1 MKTNAACITPVQKL
15 PQLSERFGIDLRVKR
30 DDLYPFTGGGNK
42 ARKMDYL
49 LQDAENKEAN
59 ALVTTGSSNSNHAR
73 VVALQA
79 AEKGW
84 KSVIV
89 VEGNHEPKNANLTLM
104 ELAGADLIF
113 AHKSDVPNAM
123 DRAMAQLKEEGLRPY
138 YIWGGGHM
146 PQAIKGYY
154 KATFELLNQMNGW
167 VPDYVILPSGT
178 GGTQT
183 GLHIGFWAANSSTK
197 VVGISVSRDYEK
209 GKKNLEES
217 VSDCCKYLKKE
228 IPKQDIYFFDE
239 WIGTGYREVYDELIH
254 VIQFV
259 ASKEGL
265 IIDPTY
271 TGKAMAGLFG
281 LCDKGWIPKKSK
293 VLFWHTGG
301 LLNLIQ
307 DSKYQI

>member
-1 MKTNAACITPVQKL
+1 MKTEAICITPVQIL
-15 PQLSERFGIDLRVKR
+15 PQLSERFDIDLRVKR

-49 LQDAENKEAN
+49 LEDAVNKEAN

-73 VVALQA
+73 VVALKA
-79 AEKGW
+79 AEIGW
-84 KSVIV
+84 KVVIII
-89 VEGNHEPKNANLTLM
+89 EGKHELKNANLTLM
-104 ELAGADLIF
+104 KMAGADLIF
-113 AHKSDVPNAM
+113 VPKSDVPNAM
-123 DRAMAQLKEEGLRPY
+123 DFAMDQLKKEGFRPY

-154 KATFELLNQMNGW
+154 HAADELLDQMNGW
-167 VPDYVILPSGT
+167 VPDYVVLASGT

-183 GLHIGFWAANSSTK
+183 GLHIGFGRSNSSTK
-197 VVGISVSRDYEK
+197 VVGISVSRDYKK
-209 GKKNLEES
+209 GKKALEKSISE
-217 VSDCCKYLKKE
+217 CCRYFKQE

-239 WIGTGYREVYDELIH
+239 WIGTGYREVYDELIY
-254 VIQFV
+254 VIKFV

-265 IIDPTY
+265 ITDPTY
-271 TGKAMAGLFG
+271 TGKAMTGLFG
-281 LCDKGWIPKKSK
+281 LCDREWIPKKSK

-307 DSKYQI
+307 DSNYQI